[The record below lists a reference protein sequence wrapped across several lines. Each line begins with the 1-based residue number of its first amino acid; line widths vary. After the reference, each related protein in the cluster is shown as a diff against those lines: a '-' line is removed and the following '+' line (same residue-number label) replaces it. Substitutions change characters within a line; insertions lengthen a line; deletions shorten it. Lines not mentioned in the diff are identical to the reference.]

1 VSGSKNISPNHDLS
15 SIKVARIA
23 NEYNRGYC
31 KFFNGIGY
39 VKEIIVP
46 LNDKEIEEIIKD
58 YNEFNSNFK
67 KID

>member
-1 VSGSKNISPNHDLS
+1 MAENI
-15 SIKVARIA
+15 IKCPYCISAA
-23 NEYNRGYC
+23 FFEKYNGGHC
-31 KFFNGIGY
+31 KFCNGIGY

-46 LNDKEIEEIIKD
+46 LNDKEIEGIIKD

>member
-1 VSGSKNISPNHDLS
+1 MAGNIIKCPYCFS
-15 SIKVARIA
+15 SSARIA
-23 NEYNRGYC
+23 NEYNGGYC
-31 KFFNGIGY
+31 KFCNGIGY